1 MAPKEYNR
9 RVIEEF
15 RANGGRVGGDY
26 EGRTLVILHTVGAR
40 SGIEREN
47 PLMTIPDG
55 DDLVVFASQGG
66 APTHPDWYRNLRAH
80 PEVTVEFQDETFP
93 ARATVV
99 EGPERE
105 RLYDKVIEAAPA
117 FATYQ
122 ERTAGI
128 REIPVVALHRT
139 G

>member
-1 MAPKEYNR
+1 MAPTAHNR

-15 RANGGRVGGDY
+15 RATGGRVGGYY
-26 EGRTLVILHTVGAR
+26 EGRSLVILHTIGAK

-47 PLMTIPDG
+47 PLMALPDG
-55 DDLVVFASQGG
+55 DALVVFASQGG
-66 APTHPDWYRNLRAH
+66 APTHPDWYRNLRAN
-80 PEVTVEFQDETFP
+80 PDVTVEFQGETFP

-99 EGPERE
+99 DGPERE
-105 RLYDKVIEAAPA
+105 RLYARIIETAPV
-117 FATYQ
+117 FATYR

-128 REIPVVALHRT
+128 REIPVVALKRA